1 MKKIFSNYYK
11 IILSVV
17 ILIVLV
23 ALKED
28 YKTSFDEM
36 SGVRTVVRMLLYTA
50 WGFLLAT
57 RTRRDKAKGA
67 EYVAFGVACVAALNL
82 LIPIWSFQMPLI
94 NDFLRKMAK
103 FRHQENQD
111 VSAGTRIRFFI
122 DKPAAMISF
131 PRAVIKYL

>member
-1 MKKIFSNYYK
+1 MISLSSTIKEQKHHAEREPAYQQIGTRYIDDPDWGYTFLRMKGAAMKKIFSNYYK

-67 EYVAFGVACVAALNL
+67 EYVAFGVTCG
-82 LIPIWSFQMPLI
+82 
-94 NDFLRKMAK
+94 
-103 FRHQENQD
+103 
-111 VSAGTRIRFFI
+111 SA
-122 DKPAAMISF
+122 
-131 PRAVIKYL
+131 